1 MIKSWASKAGE
12 FVSSV
17 VAWLPQRFG
26 AGTPVTS
33 PGYTIAFTLEM
44 DRDPS
49 KTLYIKRFVNVEVE
63 Q

>member
-33 PGYTIAFTLEM
+33 PGYAIALEI
-44 DRDPS
+44 DRDLS